1 MQSSVSKFARL
12 LGSVAV
18 GAIAAGALTVVLA
31 TGTAGTASAD
41 NHGGKGGQGGQS
53 GQMGASKGGKGDARG
68 HGLRGKSLM
77 DVLAEEDED
86 SDRPSWAGVPG
97 RDGKPGRGNPS
108 SGGKKGDLFGDMY
121 VLLRDDNGVPILV
134 VWSDTNNDG
143 IPDSYVESADGF
155 VQPID
160 AEGNPIP
167 LDAEGAIYTGFEEDA
182 QEVELGRLN
191 VGRSPVFVLATR
203 YEEAVNTLNDPN
215 VASLSLDPVGR
226 ILITYT
232 DGTTKTIDAP
242 LENLALYLEIMSTGT
257 LTGVTS
263 TSLFTGDL
271 ANLVDGKLTSAD
283 LLDAASFFA
292 ASSDKFGTVV
302 EDTII
307 YMNQILGL
315 ATYVG
320 DDYIDYKSFTYDR
333 ETTWGDVEVTLML
346 PGTTDGTWVETD
358 VNIWED
364 FFDEA
369 EASGSN
375 VDGFATATND
385 LVQVIEYIHEYA
397 VPVTPTE

>member
-1 MQSSVSKFARL
+1 MQSSVSKYARL

-18 GAIAAGALTVVLA
+18 GAIAAGALTAVLA

-53 GQMGASKGGKGDARG
+53 GQMGAGKGGKGDARG
-68 HGLRGKSLM
+68 HGARGKSLM
-77 DVLAEEDED
+77 DVLSEEDED

-143 IPDSYVESADGF
+143 VPDSYVESADGF

-167 LDAEGAIYTGFEEDA
+167 LDEEGAIYTGFEEDA

-191 VGRSPVFVLATR
+191 VGRSPVYVLATR
-203 YEEAVNTLNDPN
+203 YEEAINTLNDPN
-215 VASLSLDPVGR
+215 VASLSLDPTGR

-232 DGTTKTIDAP
+232 DGTSKTIDAP

-271 ANLVDGKLTSAD
+271 ANLVDGSLTTAD
-283 LLDAASFFA
+283 LVDAASFFA
-292 ASSDKFGTVV
+292 AASDKFGTVG

-346 PGTTDGTWVETD
+346 PGTTEGTWVETD

-364 FFDEA
+364 FFKEA
-369 EASGSN
+369 DASGSN

>member
-1 MQSSVSKFARL
+1 MQSSVSKYARL

-18 GAIAAGALTVVLA
+18 GAIAAGALTAVLA

-53 GQMGASKGGKGDARG
+53 GQMGAGKGGKGDARG
-68 HGLRGKSLM
+68 HGARGKSLM

-143 IPDSYVESADGF
+143 VPDSYVESADGF

-167 LDAEGAIYTGFEEDA
+167 LDEEGAIYTGFEEDA

-191 VGRSPVFVLATR
+191 VGRSPVYVLATR
-203 YEEAVNTLNDPN
+203 YEEAINTLNDPN
-215 VASLSLDPVGR
+215 VASLSLDPTGR

-232 DGTTKTIDAP
+232 DGTSKTIDAP

-271 ANLVDGKLTSAD
+271 ANLVDGSLTTAD
-283 LLDAASFFA
+283 LVDAASFFA
-292 ASSDKFGTVV
+292 AASDKFGTVG

-346 PGTTDGTWVETD
+346 PGTTEGTWVETD

-364 FFDEA
+364 FFKEA
-369 EASGSN
+369 DASGSN

>member
-1 MQSSVSKFARL
+1 MQSSVSKYARL

-18 GAIAAGALTVVLA
+18 GAIAAGALTAVLA

-53 GQMGASKGGKGDARG
+53 GQMGAGKGGKGDARG
-68 HGLRGKSLM
+68 HGARGKSLM
-77 DVLAEEDED
+77 DVLAEDDED

-143 IPDSYVESADGF
+143 VPDSYVESADGF

-167 LDAEGAIYTGFEEDA
+167 LDEEGAIYTGFEEDA

-191 VGRSPVFVLATR
+191 VGRSPVYVLATR
-203 YEEAVNTLNDPN
+203 YEEAINTLNDPN
-215 VASLSLDPVGR
+215 VASISTDATGR
-226 ILITYT
+226 ILITYA
-232 DGTTKTIDAP
+232 DGTSKTIDAP

-271 ANLVDGKLTSAD
+271 ANLVDGSLTTAD
-283 LLDAASFFA
+283 LVDAASFFA
-292 ASSDKFGTVV
+292 AASDKFGTVG

-346 PGTTDGTWVETD
+346 PGTTEGTWVETD

-364 FFDEA
+364 FFKEA
-369 EASGSN
+369 DASGSN